1 MAPRAADAGDGIEMA
16 VKVELA
22 VDQCAQR
29 EAFYDLNP
37 SRSLAVRAEIQTPV
51 HKPRDCGQR

>member
-37 SRSLAVRAEIQTPV
+37 SRSLAVRAEIRTPANE
-51 HKPRDCGQR
+51 PRDCGQQ